1 MQNVNGKSE
10 QTLPSCDH
18 SASNRLIQAYI
29 DKKNL
34 SAVLGGCASAEDYY
48 YEDDEYEDDE

>member
-1 MQNVNGKSE
+1 MATKEEVS

-34 SAVLGGCASAEDYY
+34 STVLGGCGSAEDYY